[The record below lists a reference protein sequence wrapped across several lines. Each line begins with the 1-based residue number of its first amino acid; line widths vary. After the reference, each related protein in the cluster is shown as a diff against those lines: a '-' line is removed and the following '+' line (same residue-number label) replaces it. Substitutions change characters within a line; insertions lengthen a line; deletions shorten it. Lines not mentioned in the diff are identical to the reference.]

1 MPKIKKGNMPVP
13 QTWAG
18 QDKRFGETLKNN
30 VDVLA
35 GFNGDPLDKAVT
47 MRALLDSGIVS
58 LASGYGAYSGASS
71 SIAPRVDIPNL
82 DVPPAPYNLAANG
95 AFQNILLSWSLAGFR
110 GLAYQEVFRHTSDI
124 IADATLLGVVSATR
138 GFYTDSVGESSSYY
152 YWVRAVNQN
161 GVAGPF
167 NSSTGTLGETAPDVQ
182 LLLNTLNGA
191 ITASELATDLTT
203 TLDGFAT
210 EISDLETTYGTTA
223 SAAASAA
230 AAAASESAAIAA
242 EASALGANTTAI
254 AAKVAALL
262 AQTNAETAED
272 NAETAETNAET
283 AQSAAET
290 AQTAAST
297 SATGAAG
304 SAASASTSQTAAA
317 NSATA
322 AGSSATAAATSE
334 SNASTY
340 ATTAGTGATASE
352 TAQLAAETAK
362 GLAEVAQASSAASA
376 ESAAGSASTAESSST
391 TAAEASDAAGV
402 SAGAAATSAE
412 SASGYVTEAEAASTA
427 SSESQVAAEAA
438 RDLAS
443 GSATASAESA
453 ATASAAQTA
462 SSESAAAANVSKLAA
477 ETAEADALAYKNTAV
492 QSASDAAGSSSTASE
507 QAGLA
512 SGSADASGVSA
523 GASSDS
529 AGVAST
535 KADESSASA
544 DASEVS
550 RLAAEAGQEGAE
562 DAAAAAVLSA
572 ASATASSGAAGDF
585 AATSEAKS
593 VIATTKAAQALTYSE
608 NAAESATAADG
619 SATSSATSLQGI
631 ATYAQSVNL
640 SQPFSLWS
648 LGSNQTLQTVTDG
661 KVGSEVLRLVGGG
674 FPDQGNYIAVDPTK
688 TYEVKFWARPSSNCT
703 GKLYF
708 TLRQYINDTG
718 TTGPVNSG
726 RSPYKPSAKTR
737 AQHNTQFGTTNDWG
751 EYVATW
757 ESGDWQSGVKYF
769 KPTFLDNHGSGV
781 AGHWDIQ
788 ALTIR
793 EVTDLAATKAEV
805 AVQAESINGLE
816 AQYTVK
822 IDANGA
828 VAGFG
833 LASTTTSSGNNTS
846 EFYVNADRF
855 AIMGGGSSTTTIT
868 PFVVQA
874 AATTIDGIAVPA
886 GVYMDGAFIKN
897 GSITTAQIGTANIDT
912 ANITG
917 TLSAD
922 RISGGTISTSLL
934 DLDGVSI
941 RSNSAGELELG
952 TVSATKIT
960 TGTLDATNVTITNLT
975 ASKIDGDIS
984 DLFPFEM
991 QSALFIDTPN
1001 QSEQTLYVGQIPAQP
1016 SGIEKRPYISAEG
1029 WGVFENDDV
1038 YRIELW
1044 MRQNVPLGAGGTST
1058 LGTIVLSGAYYT
1070 ARFFDV
1076 AGDQSDNVSTGE
1088 PLYIGGV
1095 QRGTATSVFYYT
1107 SSGNTR
1113 VYYTLAN
1120 GAPVTGMFVSGDVV
1134 TTNSQASNT
1143 YRMVNSFFFRS
1154 PTDYHPYQFSISGGL
1169 GTKTE
1174 YSIDFEIRIGVYDAY
1189 KYYTPYNQPT
1199 KNWTNDK
1206 IYALQGIA
1214 MSLR

>member
-1 MPKIKKGNMPVP
+1 MPKSNKKSNMPVP
-13 QTWAG
+13 QTWSG

-95 AFQNILLSWSLAGFR
+95 AFQNILLTWNLAGFK
-110 GLAYQEVFRHTSDI
+110 GFAYQEVFRHTSDS
-124 IADATLLGVVSATR
+124 IADATLIGVISASR

-161 GVAGPF
+161 GLAGPF

-182 LLLNTLNGA
+182 LLLDTLNGA
-191 ITASELATDLTT
+191 ITESQLATDLTT

-210 EISDLETTYGTTA
+210 EISDLETTYGTTVA
-223 SAAASAA
+223 AAASAS

-242 EASALGANTTAI
+242 EASALGANTNAI

-262 AQTNAETAED
+262 AQTNAETAEE
-272 NAETAETNAET
+272 NAEGAKTD
-283 AQSAAET
+283 
-290 AQTAAST
+290 AQTALSGAQTSQNAASE

-304 SAASASTSQTAAA
+304 SASSASQSSTTAA

-322 AGSSATAAATSE
+322 AGSSASAAATSE

-340 ATTAGTGATASE
+340 ATTAGTGAEASE
-352 TAQLAAETAK
+352 TAKVAAQTAK

-412 SASGYVTEAEAASTA
+412 SASGYVTDAEAASTA
-427 SSESQVAAEAA
+427 SSESKVAAEAA

-477 ETAEADALAYKNTAV
+477 ETAEADALVYKNTAA
-492 QSASDAAGSSSTASE
+492 QSATDAEGSSSTASE

-512 SGSADASGVSA
+512 SESADASGVSA

-535 KADESSASA
+535 KANESSASA
-544 DASEVS
+544 EASEVS
-550 RLAAEAGQEGAE
+550 RLAAVAGQEGAE

-593 VIATTKAAQALTYSE
+593 VIANTKAAQALTYSQ

-640 SQPFSLWS
+640 SQPFSLWN
-648 LGSNQTLQTVTDG
+648 LNGQTLVTITDG
-661 KVGSEVLRLVGGG
+661 KVGNEALRLAGAGDY
-674 FPDQGNYIAVDPTK
+674 PNQGNYIAFDPSK
-688 TYEVKFWARPSSNCT
+688 KYEVKFWARPSSNCA
-703 GKLYF
+703 GLLYF
-708 TLRQYINDTG
+708 SLRQFTN
-718 TTGPVNSG
+718 NSGATSGLSNGG
-726 RSPYKPSAKTR
+726 RSPYKPSAQSR
-737 AQHNTQFGTTNDWG
+737 AAHNTQFGTTDDWG
-751 EYVATW
+751 EYIYEW
-757 ESGDWQSGVKYF
+757 NSSDWQSAAKYVQ
-769 KPTFLDNHGSGV
+769 PEFLDNYSN
-781 AGHWDIQ
+781 ATGHWDIQ
-788 ALTIR
+788 ALTIK
-793 EVTDLAATKAEV
+793 EVTDLAATKAEIEI
-805 AVQAESINGLE
+805 QAQSINGLE

-833 LASTTTSSGNNTS
+833 LASTTTDSGNNTS

-897 GSITTAQIGTANIDT
+897 GTITTAQIGTANIDT

-922 RISGGTISTSLL
+922 RISGGTIDASTINIE
-934 DLDGVSI
+934 GVGTGLSI
-941 RSNSAGELELG
+941 SSA
-952 TVSATKIT
+952 
-960 TGTLDATNVTITNLT
+960 
-975 ASKIDGDIS
+975 
-984 DLFPFEM
+984 
-991 QSALFIDTPN
+991 
-1001 QSEQTLYVGQIPAQP
+1001 
-1016 SGIEKRPYISAEG
+1016 
-1029 WGVFENDDV
+1029 
-1038 YRIELW
+1038 
-1044 MRQNVPLGAGGTST
+1044 
-1058 LGTIVLSGAYYT
+1058 
-1070 ARFFDV
+1070 
-1076 AGDQSDNVSTGE
+1076 
-1088 PLYIGGV
+1088 
-1095 QRGTATSVFYYT
+1095 
-1107 SSGNTR
+1107 SSGSR
-1113 VYYTLAN
+1113 MLLE
-1120 GAPVTGMFVSGDVV
+1120 SDV
-1134 TTNSQASNT
+1134 
-1143 YRMVNSFFFRS
+1143 
-1154 PTDYHPYQFSISGGL
+1154 I
-1169 GTKTE
+1169 
-1174 YSIDFEIRIGVYDAY
+1174 
-1189 KYYTPYNQPT
+1189 
-1199 KNWTNDK
+1199 K
-1206 IYALQGIA
+1206 IYDGNT
-1214 MSLR
+1214 LRVQLGNLSA